1 MKLGWPLSGSR
12 HSAAHAFAAFT
23 LLAVSLSESIA
34 GRSQEIPSDAGWRD
48 LTLEQYQQQLQNL
61 DSIVAACQKQRS
73 GANAAQT
80 NFPACD
86 QAQVGPDNRVQ
97 WPPASAN
104 SASAKPA
111 SANPGPASQ
120 TREIRYDWLRSV
132 LARAAKKSGAPEKS
146 IFAALPGAND
156 KAPSPDE
163 LLSAAHQRLQDD
175 AKQAGSPLAP
185 NPDYSSE
192 RASMNSILAQRAYQ
206 SVTSQSALARFRE
219 WLGNLLDK
227 LFSGLSRFGSH
238 APWIAW
244 LFRILLLVAICTAL
258 VWFLLRIERRSRIRL
273 IPDVEPA
280 PGAPSAREWQLWLRD
295 AQAMAA
301 KGLWREA
308 IHFIY
313 WASISRLESKRLWPA
328 DRARTPREY
337 LALLAGTDPRKS
349 NLATLTRSFERTWY
363 GGRAAQASDFNAA
376 LEQAAALGVAA
387 E

>member
-12 HSAAHAFAAFT
+12 HGAARAFAAFT
-23 LLAVSLSESIA
+23 LLAVSLSQPIA
-34 GRSQEIPSDAGWRD
+34 ARSQELPSDSGWRD
-48 LTLEQYQQQLQNL
+48 LSLEQYQQQLQNL

-73 GANAAQT
+73 GASVAQT
-80 NFPACD
+80 SFPACD
-86 QAQVGPDNRVQ
+86 PAQVGPDNRVQ
-97 WPPASAN
+97 WPPG
-104 SASAKPA
+104 SASQ
-111 SANPGPASQ
+111 S
-120 TREIRYDWLRSV
+120 REVRYDWLRSV
-132 LARAAKKSGAPEKS
+132 LARAAKKSAAPEKS
-146 IFAALPGAND
+146 IFAAIPGAND

-163 LLSAAHQRLQDD
+163 LLSAARQRLRND
-175 AKQAGSPLAP
+175 ATQAGSPLAP

-192 RASMNSILAQRAYQ
+192 RTTMKSILAQPAYQ
-206 SVTSQSALARFRE
+206 SVASQSALAKFRE

-227 LFSGLSRFGSH
+227 IFSGLIRFGAH

-244 LFRILLLVAICTAL
+244 LLRILLLVAICTAL

-301 KGLWREA
+301 RGLWREA
-308 IHFIY
+308 IHFVY
-313 WASISRLESKRLWPA
+313 WASIARLESKRLWPA

-337 LALLAGTDPRKS
+337 LALLAATDPRKP
-349 NLATLTRSFERTWY
+349 NLKELTRSFERTWY

>member
-1 MKLGWPLSGSR
+1 MKLGWPVSGSR
-12 HSAAHAFAAFT
+12 HGAAYAFAAFI
-23 LLAVSLSESIA
+23 LLAVSLSEPIA
-34 GRSQEIPSDAGWRD
+34 ARSQEIQSDAGWRD
-48 LTLEQYQQQLQNL
+48 LSVEQYQQQLQNL

-73 GANAAQT
+73 GAAPAQT
-80 NFPACD
+80 TFPACD
-86 QAQVGPDNRVQ
+86 PAQIGPDDRVQ
-97 WPPASAN
+97 WPPG
-104 SASAKPA
+104 SASPGSA
-111 SANPGPASQ
+111 SPGPASPS
-120 TREIRYDWLRSV
+120 REVRYDWLRSV
-132 LARAAKKSGAPEKS
+132 LERAAKKSDASGKS
-146 IFAALPGAND
+146 IFAAIPGTGNKPA
-156 KAPSPDE
+156 SVDE
-163 LLSAAHQRLQDD
+163 LLSAAHHRLQDD
-175 AKQAGSPLAP
+175 ATQAGSPLAP

-206 SVTSQSALARFRE
+206 RVTSQSALARFRE

-227 LFSGLSRFGSH
+227 IFSGLIRFGAH

-273 IPDVEPA
+273 VPDVEPA

-308 IHFIY
+308 IHFVY
-313 WASISRLESKRLWPA
+313 WASIARLESKRLWPA

-337 LALLAGTDPRKS
+337 LALLAATDPRKP
-349 NLATLTRSFERTWY
+349 NLGELTRSFERTWY
-363 GGRAAQASDFNAA
+363 GGRTAQASDFNAA

>member
-1 MKLGWPLSGSR
+1 MKLRWPLSGSR
-12 HSAAHAFAAFT
+12 HSVARAFAAFT
-23 LLAVSLSESIA
+23 LLAVSLSEPIA
-34 GRSQEIPSDAGWRD
+34 ARSQDIPSDAGWRD
-48 LTLEQYQQQLQNL
+48 LSLEQYQQQLQNL

-73 GANAAQT
+73 GAGAAQT
-80 NFPACD
+80 SFLACD
-86 QAQVGPDNRVQ
+86 PAQVGPDSRVQ
-97 WPPASAN
+97 WPPR
-104 SASAKPA
+104 SASPGTVSPGQA
-111 SANPGPASQ
+111 SPS
-120 TREIRYDWLRSV
+120 REVRYDWLRSV
-132 LARAAKKSGAPEKS
+132 LARATKKSDAPANS
-146 IFAALPGAND
+146 VFAAIPGTENKPA
-156 KAPSPDE
+156 SFDE
-163 LLSAAHQRLQDD
+163 LLSAARQRLQNDSTL
-175 AKQAGSPLAP
+175 AGRPLAP
-185 NPDYSSE
+185 NPDYTSE

-206 SVTSQSALARFRE
+206 RVTQVSALSRVRV

-227 LFSGLSRFGSH
+227 LFSGLIRFGAH

-301 KGLWREA
+301 RGMWREA
-308 IHFIY
+308 IHFVY
-313 WASISRLESKRLWPA
+313 WASIARLESKRLWPA

-337 LALLAGTDPRKS
+337 LALLAATDPRKV
-349 NLATLTRSFERTWY
+349 NLKELTRSFERTWY
-363 GGRAAQASDFNAA
+363 GGRTAQASDFNAA